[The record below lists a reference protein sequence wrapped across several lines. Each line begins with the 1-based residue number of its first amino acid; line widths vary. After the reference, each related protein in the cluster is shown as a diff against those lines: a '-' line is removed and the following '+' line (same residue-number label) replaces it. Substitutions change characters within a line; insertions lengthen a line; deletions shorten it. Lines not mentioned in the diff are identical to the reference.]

1 MLNKIKRNKKG
12 FTLIE
17 LIIVVAIIAL
27 LAAIAVPNFMKAR
40 DEAAAAVKLAD
51 ANALCAVANV
61 QMALEGKVIP
71 ATAGGVDLL
80 TDLPAGMDDAEDA
93 KKLIDD
99 PGIVAGANGMWI
111 IKVTAE
117 ATTTP
122 EG

>member
-61 QMALEGKVIP
+61 QMALEGSEIP
-71 ATAGGVDLL
+71 ATADSVALL
-80 TDLPAGMDDAEDA
+80 DELPAGMDAEDA
-93 KKLIDD
+93 KKLFTD
-99 PGIVAGANGMWI
+99 PGIDAGENGMWI